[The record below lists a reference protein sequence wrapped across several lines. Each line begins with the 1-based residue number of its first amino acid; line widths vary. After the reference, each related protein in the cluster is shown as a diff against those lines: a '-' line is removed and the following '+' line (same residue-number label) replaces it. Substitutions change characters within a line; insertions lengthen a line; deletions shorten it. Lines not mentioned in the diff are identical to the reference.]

1 MAELTAGK
9 DDAPTSKLNER
20 EVVAYLKAHPDFLTR
35 HPDLLETIELKHKA
49 GSAVSLIEKQVDMLR
64 AKHQRLED
72 RLQRLTEAARDNER
86 RTEAV
91 QRLARTLIRAPSLAS
106 AAASL
111 RKCMQEDFG
120 IEQVFVGLSAAQ
132 FKRHD
137 IAGIVPIESD
147 GKLSRVFEDF
157 FRTRLIECGPVTP
170 EKAALLFPKAEQPV
184 ASAAVVPLE
193 KEKSLGMLALG
204 STDPNRFQPRQGKF
218 FLELTAD
225 LMAAAV
231 RSRL

>member
-91 QRLARTLIRAPSLAS
+91 QRLARTLIRA
-106 AAASL
+106 
-111 RKCMQEDFG
+111 
-120 IEQVFVGLSAAQ
+120 I
-132 FKRHD
+132 
-137 IAGIVPIESD
+137 
-147 GKLSRVFEDF
+147 
-157 FRTRLIECGPVTP
+157 
-170 EKAALLFPKAEQPV
+170 
-184 ASAAVVPLE
+184 
-193 KEKSLGMLALG
+193 
-204 STDPNRFQPRQGKF
+204 
-218 FLELTAD
+218 
-225 LMAAAV
+225 
-231 RSRL
+231 